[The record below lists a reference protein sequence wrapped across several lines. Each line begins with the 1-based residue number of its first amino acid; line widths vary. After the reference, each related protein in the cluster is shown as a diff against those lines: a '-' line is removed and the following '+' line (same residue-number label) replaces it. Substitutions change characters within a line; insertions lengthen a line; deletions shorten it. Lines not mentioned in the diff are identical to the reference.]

1 MLKEPEGMKYWYI
14 DPKTEK
20 WKIKDNAPEWAKV
33 EFKEYQKAVNPDP
46 GEDGTVTSV

>member
-20 WKIKDNAPEWAKV
+20 WKIKENAPDWAKQ
-33 EFKEYQKAVNPDP
+33 EFDEYQKAVNPKPD
-46 GEDGTVTSV
+46 EDGNLINY